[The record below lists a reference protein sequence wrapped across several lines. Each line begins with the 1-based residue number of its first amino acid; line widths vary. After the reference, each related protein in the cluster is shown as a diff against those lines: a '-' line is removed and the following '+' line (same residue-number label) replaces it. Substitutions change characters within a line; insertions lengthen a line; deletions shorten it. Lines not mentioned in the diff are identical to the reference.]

1 MSTTI
6 ASNNMT
12 SLPSGFTTLGD
23 DIKADLSALATDP
36 SALVKNKESNKAL
49 MDQLLQTLGT
59 QQQGGTGDGLKNANG
74 APSIA
79 SPLDNISSDDLID
92 LLQAMRSKSQDQ
104 QLATAKTGLD
114 GSRLD
119 AQRNNEAQQKK
130 IQDWIKKCEQAD
142 KASLA
147 QKIFGWIGKIFAVIA
162 AAIAVVASVAASPF
176 TGGAS
181 LALTALAVVGLVGA
195 TMSLA
200 DQISQEAGGP
210 EISLSNMMTKM
221 VGGLL
226 KACGVPEEKAEQIG
240 KALAGVLAIA
250 APVALLVEPKLLG
263 TVASGI
269 AALSGA
275 DPDLVSKIEMGVT
288 IAATLTVGIGMA
300 VAGFQF
306 SKLAGDAVNVT
317 AKLTTAIMGAVAQT
331 TQGVTA
337 VGQGAAGIAKGV
349 LDSDGEKAM
358 ADKKAL
364 EALMLKINQQMDE
377 QRDELRKIIQQMEE
391 SVQVV
396 SQIMQGTADSM
407 QQITSNIG
415 KRAPI

>member
-1 MSTTI
+1 MSTIT
-6 ASNNMT
+6 SNNPNP
-12 SLPSGFTTLGD
+12 LPGGFPNTGSNIGAAPSATPPLELGTV
-23 DIKADLSALATDP
+23 IKAGGNNQAL
-36 SALVKNKESNKAL
+36 L
-49 MDQLLQTLGT
+49 DQLVQTLGT
-59 QQQGGTGDGLKNANG
+59 QQGNASDGLKNANG
-74 APSIA
+74 APAIA

-130 IQDWIKKCEQAD
+130 IQDWIKKCEKAD

-200 DQISQEAGGP
+200 DQISKEAGGP
-210 EISLSNMMTKM
+210 EISLSNMMTKL

-240 KALAGVLAIA
+240 KALAGVLAVA

-288 IAATLTVGIGMA
+288 IAASVTVGIGMA

-306 SKLAGDAVNVT
+306 SKLAGEAVNIT

-337 VGQGAAGIAKGV
+337 IGQGAAGIAKGV
-349 LDSDGEKAM
+349 LTADGDKAM

-377 QRDELRKIIQQMEE
+377 QRDDLRKIIQQMEE
-391 SVQVV
+391 SMQVV

-407 QQITSNIG
+407 KQITGNIG
-415 KRAPI
+415 KRAPV

>member
-349 LDSDGEKAM
+349 LNSEGDKAM